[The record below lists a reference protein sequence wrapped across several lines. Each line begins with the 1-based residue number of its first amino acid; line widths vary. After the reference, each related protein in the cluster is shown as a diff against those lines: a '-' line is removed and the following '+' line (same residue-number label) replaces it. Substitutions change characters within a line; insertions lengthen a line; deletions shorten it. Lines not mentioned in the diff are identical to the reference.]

1 MILSDIINELNK
13 RKKDGIAANG
23 IFSIIRNN
31 SHLLSEITEKTSYL
45 DSDCEIGRR
54 LWHLTENA
62 TEIPKCPRCV
72 NNRLFY
78 RYSNGYHPT
87 CGDKECRSKM
97 KVESFKKTID
107 EKYGNNYFGEGSSA
121 REKYKNT
128 MLNKYGVDHNFKCED
143 TKIAIKAT
151 MREKYG
157 TEHALRNSEILEKRN
172 STCIDRHGSLN
183 FIHGEKASNTNKAKY
198 GNINAMKNK
207 DIAEKVAIS
216 SSTTK
221 RNELGEKLDEFNIKL
236 LVYNSI
242 RSKLLCAVCDKEFTN
257 HPVSINYKLRNSIN
271 PCPSCNPPNMAGS
284 KMEDELHEFIS
295 SIYDGDIKRNNREI
309 FKGTSKFSESDIFL
323 PEPKIA
329 FEFNGLYWHSEV
341 YKTKE
346 YHQEKSKYLLSKGIK
361 LYNIWEDDWIYK
373 KDLIKSMISATLNI
387 STKRTYARKC
397 TVLNVA
403 QSDYRKFCTEN
414 HIKGYSTASIILGL
428 YSENELLSIMS
439 FSKTRKLIESSKT
452 KFEYEV
458 IRSCTKKG
466 NIVIGGVSK
475 IISYF
480 RKNIGNSLVTYCDIS
495 FSPDWTTTSYNKS
508 GFSLVKITDPG
519 YYWCIDGKR
528 SNRLNWTK
536 KKLVEKGYSQDDTVD
551 NIMHGMG
558 YYKIWDCGNYKFS
571 IT

>member
-23 IFSIIRNN
+23 IFSMIRNN
-31 SHLLSEITEKTSYL
+31 AHLLSEIIEKTIYL
-45 DSDCEIGRR
+45 DPDCEIGRR
-54 LWHLTENA
+54 LWHLTGNV
-62 TEIPKCPRCV
+62 TEIPKCPCCV
-72 NNRLFY
+72 NDRLFY

-87 CGDKECRSKM
+87 CGVKECRSKM

-107 EKYGNNYFGEGSSA
+107 EKYGKNYFAEGSAA

-143 TKIAIKAT
+143 TRISIKAT
-151 MREKYG
+151 MLEKYG

-172 STCIDRHGSLN
+172 STCIDRHGGLN
-183 FIHGEKASNTNKAKY
+183 FVQGEKASNTNKTKY
-198 GNINAMKNK
+198 GNVNAMKNK
-207 DIAEKVAIS
+207 GIAEKAAMS
-216 SSTTK
+216 SSITK
-221 RNELGEKLDEFNIKL
+221 QNELKEKLDKFNIKL
-236 LVYNSI
+236 LLYNSI
-242 RSKLLCAVCDKEFTN
+242 RSKLFCAVCDNEFTN

-284 KMEDELHEFIS
+284 RMEDELHDFIS
-295 SIYDGDIKRNNREI
+295 SIYDGVIKRNEREI
-309 FKGTSKFSESDIFL
+309 FIGTPKFSESDIFL
-323 PEPKIA
+323 PDIKVA

-346 YHQEKSKYLLSKGIK
+346 YHQEKSKYLLLKGIK
-361 LYNIWEDDWIYK
+361 LYNIWEDDWVYK

-397 TVLNVA
+397 TVLNVT
-403 QSDYRKFCTEN
+403 QGDYKKFCSDN
-414 HIKGYSTASIILGL
+414 HIKGYSTASVILGL

-439 FSKTRKLIESSKT
+439 FSKTRKLIESKKT

-475 IISYF
+475 IISHF

-536 KKLVEKGYSQDDTVD
+536 KKLVEKGHSQDDTVD

-571 IT
+571 LS